1 MLAMRESEG
10 AAIAVDLTSR
20 IADLRAK
27 TATLAARR
35 EELAKTLA
43 ANLRERIRALFP
55 DVPLDPGPAG
65 AGGGALA
72 DRSDVAEEL
81 PAAPGA
87 PRPVRG
93 DARAASGGPGQDA
106 RFLTQ
111 EILRELNTLGSKSRD
126 LTVDAR
132 DPRHEGR
139 DREDSRTGAERRMS
153 PASGTLFI
161 VSSPSGGGKTTLIR
175 RLLAG
180 RAERAST
187 SPSRT
192 RRARNARA
200 RRTGASTTSS
210 RGRVREDGA
219 PREFLEHNEVHGNFY
234 GTARAEVM
242 PRLSAGEDV
251 VLDIDVQG
259 ARDVRQA
266 QPESVSIFLVPHS
279 AEQLEKRLRRRGLDG
294 EDAIRKRLIN
304 AAKEVAQAENFQYVI
319 VNDDLD
325 RASLELES
333 VVRASRLT
341 PARQAKILER
351 LRKDFR

>member
-1 MLAMRESEG
+1 
-10 AAIAVDLTSR
+10 
-20 IADLRAK
+20 
-27 TATLAARR
+27 
-35 EELAKTLA
+35 
-43 ANLRERIRALFP
+43 
-55 DVPLDPGPAG
+55 
-65 AGGGALA
+65 
-72 DRSDVAEEL
+72 
-81 PAAPGA
+81 
-87 PRPVRG
+87 
-93 DARAASGGPGQDA
+93 
-106 RFLTQ
+106 
-111 EILRELNTLGSKSRD
+111 
-126 LTVDAR
+126 
-132 DPRHEGR
+132 
-139 DREDSRTGAERRMS
+139 MS

-180 RAERAST
+180 PCGKGLHFSVSHTTRPKREGEEEGREYHFVSAAEFEKM
-187 SPSRT
+187 
-192 RRARNARA
+192 A
-200 RRTGASTTSS
+200 RRG
-210 RGRVREDGA
+210 
-219 PREFLEHNEVHGNFY
+219 EFLEHNEVHGNFY

-266 QPESVSIFLVPHS
+266 QPESVSIFLVPNS
-279 AEQLEKRLRRRGLDG
+279 AEQLEKRLRARGLDG

-304 AAKEVAQAENFQYVI
+304 AAKEIAQAESFQYVI